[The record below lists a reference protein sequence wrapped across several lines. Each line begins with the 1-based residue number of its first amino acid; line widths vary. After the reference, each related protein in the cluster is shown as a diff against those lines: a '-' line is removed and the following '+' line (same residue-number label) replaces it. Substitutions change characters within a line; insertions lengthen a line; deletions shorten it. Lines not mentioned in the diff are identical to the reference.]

1 MNSYPLPASCPCGLA
16 SFEWAWYWCYL
27 IAQACSSFFSH
38 SEAYR
43 NFAACDQELIDR
55 WKDAL
60 SADFKGKVH
69 AALKTTASK
78 QFISFEVKRAI
89 NAEISERSRHMLRSV
104 EELIDL
110 SADGFMHATGLDH
123 SDDIF
128 GGVPRS
134 SSDVLTLDVAPQVFD
149 AGSMALGHVRMPG
162 LNPRDW
168 KDLGTVVDACAR
180 PLLLDRSLVI
190 YTRRQPRH

>member
-1 MNSYPLPASCPCGLA
+1 
-16 SFEWAWYWCYL
+16 
-27 IAQACSSFFSH
+27 
-38 SEAYR
+38 
-43 NFAACDQELIDR
+43 
-55 WKDAL
+55 
-60 SADFKGKVH
+60 
-69 AALKTTASK
+69 
-78 QFISFEVKRAI
+78 VKRAI

-180 PLLLDRSLVI
+180 PLLLDRSLVS
-190 YTRRQPRH
+190 YTLGLGLLVVRAAQKFCHSLVAFILEVGELLRVPWSGPLLHGFKALTDGSRLHFRLGGRWPVSGL